1 MCGDIDV
8 IIVSPQIP
16 AKTTLILS
24 TAQKAGSLVEAL
36 LVLRSHRIN
45 MTKLE
50 SRPIQ
55 GNPWE
60 EMFYIDVAA
69 NLNSSA
75 MQAALKELNSI
86 VRALKVLGCY
96 PSEDVRPTTLPDY
109 LLPAA
114 D

>member
-1 MCGDIDV
+1 
-8 IIVSPQIP
+8 
-16 AKTTLILS
+16 
-24 TAQKAGSLVEAL
+24 
-36 LVLRSHRIN
+36 
-45 MTKLE
+45 
-50 SRPIQ
+50 
-55 GNPWE
+55 
-60 EMFYIDVAA
+60 MFYIDVAA